1 MDEIFRISGSF
12 AKGLEWHKNGP
23 HYEGSII
30 ITPGDEVFGVADMYH
45 GDYEQTRFLYGK
57 IVPLKK
63 ELDSLLLL
71 MLAPKEPDK
80 ALFVVIPDIDD
91 SDRGEWTP
99 VSCDVEKTFLD
110 CNCQNLVGFDLRFV
124 DYSSMERRRIKY
136 SYFYHLS
143 RSDEYNFQLIQ
154 ALDTLSGTMIEHK

>member
-12 AKGLEWHKNGP
+12 ANGKKWHKNDP
-23 HYEGSII
+23 RYEGSIV
-30 ITPGDEVFGVADMYH
+30 ITPEDEVFGVADIYH
-45 GDYEQTRFLYGK
+45 SGYEQTRFLYGR
-57 IVPLKK
+57 IVPLEK

-80 ALFVVIPDIDD
+80 ALFAIIPDIDD

-99 VSCDVEKTFLD
+99 VSYDVEKDFLD

-124 DYSSMERRRIKY
+124 EYSSMERRRIRY
-136 SYFYHLS
+136 SYLYHLS
-143 RSDEYNFQLIQ
+143 RSDEYNRQLIQ
-154 ALDTLSGTMIEHK
+154 ALDTLSGAMIERR